1 MAWIGTPGNDNS
13 KHRISQKTVE
23 NIASVDG
30 VGAADI
36 ISKGFYV
43 FFDTFGY
50 DRLGFGC
57 YLHQGVCQLMGVEAT
72 EQGYY
77 IIKGGGIP
85 GIDVVAYNLR
95 VNWNVLMQR
104 LSRISSP
111 E

>member
-1 MAWIGTPGNDNS
+1 MIIPNTESVKKPL
-13 KHRISQKTVE
+13 RILLVLMELELLILYQKV
-23 NIASVDG
+23 
-30 VGAADI
+30 
-36 ISKGFYV
+36 FYV